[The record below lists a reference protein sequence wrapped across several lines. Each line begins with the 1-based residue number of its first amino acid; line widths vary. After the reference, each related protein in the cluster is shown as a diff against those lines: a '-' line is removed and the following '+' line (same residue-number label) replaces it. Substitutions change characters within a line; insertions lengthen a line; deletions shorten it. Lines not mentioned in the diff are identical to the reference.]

1 MRASRRSAVY
11 RVFSAAV
18 IALLLIALLSGN
30 ALAAGTDGLTVET
43 LTFRDVLALYAADRD
58 SFGENASE
66 TDGDGVTNAAKRL
79 AEMFT
84 FTVGLNYAGEG
95 LNCNYFGK
103 DISAQMGAEP
113 YTDANRLASYDVEIL
128 PYRSYAVALPQG
140 QTTTIS
146 VYLAGYTNAAA
157 SGGVEAVLHYV
168 WQDQGVWY
176 AVKDDNPYYRIRF
189 NGKSARALAADGLAM
204 ALAHAENGTAA
215 IGAWENLSAMPDGNG
230 AATLADGTLLAG
242 QGSANLIG
250 VTNDISALS
259 TGSLS
264 HSLLAVSDFLRG
276 DTTYQTG
283 PLVHKRDCF
292 EAGTLHRVPDAALL
306 GEKSVKRLAIAQVYL
321 RAVTSGAG
329 RRIRRARCGD
339 ETRYYYTEK
348 TRVTAVTRIEREHE
362 ITAAEFE
369 ALLSERDEALRT
381 IEKTRYLVPFEGHT
395 LEIDVFPFWRDRAFC
410 ECELQSEDEPLP
422 LPDWLHV
429 YREVT
434 DDPRYTN
441 RALARSVPDEIL

>member
-43 LTFRDVLALYAADRD
+43 LTFPGR
-58 SFGENASE
+58 SGSFTPQTGTPFGENASE

-84 FTVGLNYAGEG
+84 FTVGLNYTGEG

-176 AVKDDNPYYRIRF
+176 AVKDDNRYYRIRF

-204 ALAHAENGTAA
+204 ALAHAENGHCRHRRVGKPFRHA
-215 IGAWENLSAMPDGNG
+215 
-230 AATLADGTLLAG
+230 
-242 QGSANLIG
+242 
-250 VTNDISALS
+250 
-259 TGSLS
+259 
-264 HSLLAVSDFLRG
+264 RR
-276 DTTYQTG
+276 
-283 PLVHKRDCF
+283 KRRC
-292 EAGTLHRVPDAALL
+292 DA
-306 GEKSVKRLAIAQVYL
+306 R
-321 RAVTSGAG
+321 
-329 RRIRRARCGD
+329 
-339 ETRYYYTEK
+339 
-348 TRVTAVTRIEREHE
+348 
-362 ITAAEFE
+362 
-369 ALLSERDEALRT
+369 
-381 IEKTRYLVPFEGHT
+381 
-395 LEIDVFPFWRDRAFC
+395 
-410 ECELQSEDEPLP
+410 
-422 LPDWLHV
+422 
-429 YREVT
+429 
-434 DDPRYTN
+434 
-441 RALARSVPDEIL
+441 